1 MSFVENHLAL
11 IYFGVWGLLAFVY
24 GLLSDEKDDGK
35 NIPYAGA
42 MMFGL
47 WPIGA
52 VFGIILSPLW
62 VPVVLANVG
71 AELRERSER
80 KEAVKK
86 ALDYA
91 KLKEG
96 KP

>member
-1 MSFVENHLAL
+1 MTFLENHWVAV
-11 IYFGVWGLLAFVY
+11 YFGVWALCAFVY

-35 NIPYAGA
+35 NLPYAGA

-52 VFGIILSPLW
+52 VFGVFLSPLW
-62 VPVVLANVG
+62 VPVLLANVG
-71 AELRERSER
+71 GQLREMRER
-80 KEAVKK
+80 KEAVRK

-91 KLKEG
+91 KLRG
-96 KP
+96 DKP